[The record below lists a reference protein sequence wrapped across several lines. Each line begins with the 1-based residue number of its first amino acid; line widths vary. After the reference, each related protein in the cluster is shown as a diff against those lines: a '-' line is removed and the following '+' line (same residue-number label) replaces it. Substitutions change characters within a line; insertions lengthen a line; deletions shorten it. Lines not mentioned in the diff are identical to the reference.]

1 MTTGGHTSSGDA
13 AADPLG
19 RLVEVFVFA
28 PLGLAVT
35 IVHGQRVALEQVGRL
50 AVRAGRASCAVA
62 TEGVRR
68 VRDEVGEQ
76 VRADR
81 ERSELARLTSSRGDS
96 RGHRGRRRSAP
107 PDRAHEHDPEG
118 RSGDDNDDTA
128 HDCGIDADSD
138 SGIDPAG
145 SAAADGAVA
154 SDLLAIDLA
163 LPDYDHL
170 PASQIVSMLGDLI
183 SDERDDIEQYERANR
198 GRRTVLGKLDQLRQA
213 E

>member
-1 MTTGGHTSSGDA
+1 MTTGGRTSSSDA

-50 AVRAGRASCAVA
+50 AVRAGRVSCAVA

-81 ERSELARLTSSRGDS
+81 ERSELARLASSRGDS
-96 RGHRGRRRSAP
+96 RARRERLRSAP
-107 PDRAHEHDPEG
+107 FDPARAHDSEG
-118 RSGDDNDDTA
+118 RPGDDTDTAGDDT
-128 HDCGIDADSD
+128 DADSD
-138 SGIDPAG
+138 AGIDPAG
-145 SAAADGAVA
+145 SNAAGAAMA

-170 PASQIVSMLGDLI
+170 PASQIVAMLDDLI
-183 SDERDDIEQYERANR
+183 SDERDDIEHYERANR

>member
-1 MTTGGHTSSGDA
+1 MTTGGRTSSSDA

-50 AVRAGRASCAVA
+50 AVRAGRVSCAVA

-81 ERSELARLTSSRGDS
+81 ERSELARLTGSRGDS
-96 RGHRGRRRSAP
+96 RGHRGRHR
-107 PDRAHEHDPEG
+107 D
-118 RSGDDNDDTA
+118 DDT
-128 HDCGIDADSD
+128 D
-138 SGIDPAG
+138 SGVDDDTDSAIDPAG
-145 SAAADGAVA
+145 AAEADVAAACG
-154 SDLLAIDLA
+154 LLAIDLA
-163 LPDYDHL
+163 LPDYDQL
-170 PASQIVSMLGDLI
+170 PASQIVAMLGDLI
-183 SDERDDIEQYERANR
+183 PDERDDIEHYERANR

>member
-107 PDRAHEHDPEG
+107 PDRAHEHGPEG
-118 RSGDDNDDTA
+118 RPGDDSD
-128 HDCGIDADSD
+128 DADSGISADTD
-138 SGIDPAG
+138 SGVGPAG
-145 SAAADGAVA
+145 SDAADVAVA

-170 PASQIVSMLGDLI
+170 PASQIVAMLGDLI

>member
-1 MTTGGHTSSGDA
+1 MTTGGRTSPSDA
-13 AADPLG
+13 AVDPLG

-81 ERSELARLTSSRGDS
+81 ERSELARLTSAREGSRA
-96 RGHRGRRRSAP
+96 RRGRLRSAP
-107 PDRAHEHDPEG
+107 PDRARERDPEG
-118 RSGDDNDDTA
+118 RWGDDDNA
-128 HDCGIDADSD
+128 DA
-138 SGIDPAG
+138 GVDPAG
-145 SAAADGAVA
+145 SAAADDAVA
-154 SDLLAIDLA
+154 SDLLASDLA

-170 PASQIVSMLGDLI
+170 PASQIVAMLGDLI
-183 SDERDDIEQYERANR
+183 SDERDDIEHYERANR
-198 GRRTVLGKLDQLRQA
+198 GRRTVLGKLAQLRQA